1 MLGTRWAALAKLLPG
16 RPENAIKNHWHAT
29 LRCKWAQRGGKISEL
44 QAYQHSLQLT
54 NGGGPP
60 QAALPGGMGG
70 AHGGYGGQ
78 GSGGG
83 KGKGTV
89 GSFDFDGASALGAIN
104 SAAAGQL
111 PGGGGPAGAHAIGR
125 AIDTLVA
132 SHQGRGGDGQA
143 GVRGAHE
150 RREVGTCRKLPR

>member
-1 MLGTRWAALAKLLPG
+1 V
-16 RPENAIKNHWHAT
+16 
-29 LRCKWAQRGGKISEL
+29 
-44 QAYQHSLQLT
+44 
-54 NGGGPP
+54 
-60 QAALPGGMGG
+60 GG
-70 AHGGYGGQ
+70 AHGGYGGGGQ
-78 GSGGG
+78 GSSGG

-132 SHQGRGGDGQA
+132 SHQGRGGDAQGQAAA

-150 RREVGTCRKLPR
+150 RREAGTSRKLPR